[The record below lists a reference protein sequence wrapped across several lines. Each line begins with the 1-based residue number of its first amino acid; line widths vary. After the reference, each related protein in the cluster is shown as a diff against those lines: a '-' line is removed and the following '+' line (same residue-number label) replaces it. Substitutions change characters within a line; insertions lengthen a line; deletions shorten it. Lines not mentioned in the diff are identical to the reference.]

1 MSHFEGDADTKLC
14 TGKGMTC
21 AYSAITKYRQRRQLN
36 DTYAADFRDNC
47 NCLSSCSYIRY
58 LADVSTLKF
67 VYEKGD
73 QRSDALTSLSI
84 LFKGTQFMPLKR
96 SEKYDLVYM
105 YSTFGGLLS
114 LFLGIS
120 LLSLLELVFYCTIP
134 IIYKILNRT
143 EKKLPAPE
151 SFLKA
156 QSKWRFIE
164 ILPPLD

>member
-1 MSHFEGDADTKLC
+1 
-14 TGKGMTC
+14 MTC
-21 AYSAITKYRQRRQLN
+21 AYNAIQNYRKRRQLN
-36 DTYAADFRDNC
+36 DTYAADFRDDC

-67 VYEKGD
+67 VYEKGN
-73 QRSDALTSLSI
+73 QRSDTLTSLSI
-84 LFKGTQFMPLKR
+84 LFKGTQFMPLTR
-96 SEKYDLVYM
+96 SEQFDLVYM

-120 LLSLLELVFYCTIP
+120 MLSLLELVFYCTIP
-134 IIYKILNRT
+134 IIYKVFNR
-143 EKKLPAPE
+143 KKKKSPTPE